1 MPLLLLPTASRGQK
15 ELIRLSD
22 NDNDNDNDN
31 AAPRDPKST
40 LQTHEGFITKEC
52 MENSNPKTVRVAI
65 AGASG
70 FVGQALRSKL
80 LENYSVIALGRN
92 PPKEKI
98 ESRLEWRTVD
108 LYSAGSVAEALKD
121 ADVGIYLVHSMMPSS
136 RLFQGDFHD
145 TDLLLADNFANA
157 CRLNK
162 VKQIIYLGGLLPEGF
177 VSSHLQSRYEVEN
190 VLKTS
195 GIDVTVFRS
204 GMIVGAGGSS
214 FEILRSLVK
223 KLPLMVLPK
232 WTARNTQAVFIDDVV
247 RVIEAS
253 ILSPIFKGKTW
264 DLVNGESL
272 TYKTLLEK
280 TAQFLGKNRWMIP
293 VPIASTGFSKLWVQI
308 FGNSPKE
315 LVSPLIDSLV
325 CDLPQLQPAPELEP
339 LIYFKS
345 YASMFRKANLGFE
358 IESGLEHGLEHGQSR
373 EPNAKFSSKKTPN
386 LNQSL
391 SQSPQKQKKKKR
403 PMDASVRSIQR
414 LPAIDRD
421 AHWLAMEY
429 MNWLPSFFPLLLRVE
444 IKEQENKVNFHFRFF
459 SKPLLEL
466 TFVKNSLDLQREKFH
481 ITGGILTKTTNT
493 GWLEFRQLDHKKTT
507 LVSIHG
513 FYPSLPWIIYRFTQ
527 APLHK
532 IVMHSFGRHLERM
545 APAKSATS
553 SHGQTSN
560 SRISRNV

>member
-1 MPLLLLPTASRGQK
+1 MEKTSQRP
-15 ELIRLSD
+15 IR
-22 NDNDNDNDN
+22 
-31 AAPRDPKST
+31 
-40 LQTHEGFITKEC
+40 I
-52 MENSNPKTVRVAI
+52 AI

-70 FVGQALRSKL
+70 FVGQSLRSKL
-80 LENYSVIALGRN
+80 LKTYSVLALGRN
-92 PPKEKI
+92 PPTEDR
-98 ESRLEWRTVD
+98 ENGLEWRTVD

-162 VKQIIYLGGLLPEGF
+162 VKQIIYLGGLMPEGF

-204 GMIVGAGGSS
+204 GMIVGPGGSS

-232 WTARNTQAVFIDDVV
+232 WTARNTQAVFIEDVV
-247 RVIEAS
+247 RAIEAS
-253 ILSPIFKGKTW
+253 ILNPIFQGKTW
-264 DLVNGESL
+264 NLVNGESL
-272 TYKTLLEK
+272 TYKLLLQKTAQLLEK
-280 TAQFLGKNRWMIP
+280 KRWMIP

-339 LIYFKS
+339 LIHYKS
-345 YASMFRKANLGFE
+345 YESMFRKANLGFTTST
-358 IESGLEHGLEHGQSR
+358 ESKRLAN
-373 EPNAKFSSKKTPN
+373 PPSKKPA
-386 LNQSL
+386 
-391 SQSPQKQKKKKR
+391 KKRR

-414 LPAIDRD
+414 LPATDKD

-429 MNWLPSFFPLLLRVE
+429 MNWLPSFFPLLLKVE
-444 IKEQENKVNFHFRFF
+444 IKEEEKKVNFYFRFF

-532 IVMHSFGRHLERM
+532 IVMLSFGRHLERM
-545 APAKSATS
+545 T
-553 SHGQTSN
+553 
-560 SRISRNV
+560 RI